1 MGIPILLIRLE
12 GVLQSW
18 EDSSK
23 LDYRNTGD
31 FPSKSGV
38 VGMLGCAL
46 GLERGNK
53 ALGEMSKALNMIV
66 RADRAGELLIDYH
79 TVTSKKMLNAKG
91 ESRSVGG
98 TIISNRSYLQDASFL
113 VGLTGERELLHKLEE
128 ALRKPKW
135 EMYLG
140 RKSCVPS
147 VPILGIY
154 TEKYAS
160 LLEAMERYRLTPRH
174 DKLIIV
180 EMESE
185 NGEGTERADER
196 KISEKMEYETRRVS
210 VRAIEVREDSNVS
223 E

>member
-18 EDSSK
+18 GDSSK

-46 GLERGNK
+46 GLERGDK
-53 ALGEMSKALNMIV
+53 ALGEMSKALAMIV

-91 ESRSVGG
+91 EPRSTAGKSRPEDN

-113 VGLTGERELLHKLEE
+113 VGLTGERNLLHKLEE

-147 VPILGIY
+147 IPILGIY

-160 LLEAMERYRLTPRH
+160 LLEAMERYKLTPRH
-174 DKLIIV
+174 DERILV
-180 EMESE
+180 EM
-185 NGEGTERADER
+185 
-196 KISEKMEYETRRVS
+196 
-210 VRAIEVREDSNVS
+210 
-223 E
+223 